1 MFNKN
6 KWLILDT
13 GKKQTYINGDKIID
27 IIFDYDKKETIF
39 YYITGN
45 ITITSKE
52 TEDIDKIKTAVNKY
66 LKIKEK
72 P

>member
-13 GKKQTYINGDKIID
+13 GKKPTYINGDKIID